1 MRRMEDRIIEL
12 EVRLAYQD
20 KLLSDLD
27 DVVRSL
33 SRRLDAQEREL
44 VQLKETLSESPSPVG
59 PVDETPPHY

>member
-1 MRRMEDRIIEL
+1 MEDRIIEL

-27 DVVRSL
+27 EVVQAL
-33 SRRLDAQEREL
+33 AKRLEAQEREL
-44 VQLKETLSESPSPVG
+44 QQLKEALAEAPNPIG